1 MADGYLK
8 EEMNN
13 MLKKSNR
20 VKGIISS
27 IAIVLFIII
36 SGCVSTHPQVMPA
49 TSTATPAQGP
59 APKID
64 RVGFPEDYQ
73 TNFKLFYVFDIKEHK
88 RVLVVYAND
97 NASSI
102 KLGQPF
108 PYGSILAMETYSA
121 RQDAQG
127 NVLTDAN
134 GHYLRDQLQGIIV
147 MRKEIGF
154 GVDYQNLRNDEWE
167 YVAYRPNKTYLV
179 PPQNTSACAGCH
191 LAAIY
196 KDFVFRGNLYFVP
209 GKYGASPIAGPNE
222 VFISSMGFSP
232 ATLQV
237 KTGTTIRWTNYD
249 VIAHSVVAND
259 QSFVSAVLNPGDSF
273 NLTFSKAGTFEY
285 VCGVHP
291 QLMKAQIEVKE

>member
-1 MADGYLK
+1 MCK
-8 EEMNN
+8 ESNN
-13 MLKKSNR
+13 FKS
-20 VKGIISS
+20 IITS

-36 SGCVSTHPQVMPA
+36 SGCVSTPPQ
-49 TSTATPAQGP
+49 ATPAPTSPPATPMPSTSNVTQVQGP

-64 RVGFPEDYQ
+64 RVGFPEGYQ
-73 TNFKLFYVFDIKEHK
+73 TNFTLFYVFDIPENK
-88 RVLVVYAND
+88 RVLVAYAND

-108 PYGSILAMETYSA
+108 PYGSILALETYSA
-121 RQDAQG
+121 KQDAQG
-127 NVLTDAN
+127 NVQKDAN
-134 GHYLRDQLQGIIV
+134 GHLLRDQLQGIIV
-147 MRKEIGF
+147 MRKEKGF

-167 YVAYRPNKTYLV
+167 YAAYRPNKTYLV

-196 KDFVFRGNLYFVP
+196 KDYVFRSNLFFVP
-209 GKYGASPIAGPNE
+209 GKYGVSPIAGPNE
-222 VFISSMGFSP
+222 VAIYSMGFRP

-237 KTGTTIRWTNYD
+237 KTGTTVRFVNYD
-249 VIAHSVVAND
+249 VIAHSVIAND

-291 QLMKAQIEVKE
+291 QLMKAKIEVKE